1 MIKRLLASLCLFGMI
16 IPTALAEVTARVD
29 KTEIVPGETITLTIT
44 TDTNSESPDIEPFKN
59 LFDVVGMNSSTQTV
73 NINGQISRSRSWIMA
88 LSPKTTTS
96 SIVIPQ
102 LTVGNEQTKPIT
114 IKLIDTPQNLS
125 VNGQDILK
133 IETALEQKSVYIQQQ
148 QIFTLRVYIDA
159 PKMYKVNQLIKPTI
173 PDLNFQFLTE
183 QNYEKQING
192 IQYEV
197 IEQKYAL
204 SALKSGSVHIPSY
217 ALTATIRDQN
227 SLQNKTVTSNELT
240 LEVKPRPANY
250 PANMPFLPAQDVT
263 LSEQWSNPSNNL
275 LEGDSISRTITITA
289 NGLTSKQIGALS
301 IPSITGIRSYPEN
314 PQLHDNWSQ
323 LLPIGTV
330 IQQHV
335 LIPTQ
340 AGKVTIPE
348 VKIPWWNTQTNKLEY
363 ATLPAKTL
371 DVATNPALHNSNSNT
386 ASSNT
391 NTLPTIP
398 NIIRKVESPYLWVWQ
413 SLSAFFAVT
422 TFIFLGLWLYS
433 RQQPAIIKQ
442 EQPIINPKT
451 LLDDIKRACQE
462 NDPQQARTA
471 LDNWAK
477 QQPEN
482 LTDIMI
488 RYTPLAEAIEEL
500 NKVLYSEASS
510 TWKGDKL
517 WQAIQT
523 LPPKEQTQS
532 SESIIPPLY
541 PK

>member
-96 SIVIPQ
+96 SIVIPP
-102 LTVGNEQTKPIT
+102 LNVGNEQTKPIT
-114 IKLIDTPQNLS
+114 IKFIDTPQNLS

-159 PKMYKVNQLIKPTI
+159 PKIYKVNQLIKPTI

-204 SALKSGSVHIPSY
+204 SALKSGSIHIPSY
-217 ALTATIRDQN
+217 ALTATIRDKN

-250 PANMPFLPAQDVT
+250 PANMPFLPAKDVT
-263 LSEQWSNPSNNL
+263 LSEQWSNPSDNL

-289 NGLTSKQIGALS
+289 TGLTSKQIGTLS
-301 IPSITGIRSYPEN
+301 IASITGIRSYPEN

-340 AGKVTIPE
+340 AGKITIPE

-371 DVATNPALHNSNSNT
+371 DVATNPALHNSNSNK